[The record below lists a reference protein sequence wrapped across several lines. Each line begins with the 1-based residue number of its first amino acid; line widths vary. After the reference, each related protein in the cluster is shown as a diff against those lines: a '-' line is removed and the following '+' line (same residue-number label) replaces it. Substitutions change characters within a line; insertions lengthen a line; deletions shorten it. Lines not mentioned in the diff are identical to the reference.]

1 MCYDIPMPLA
11 PLQRVKDWWRS
22 LPTETRFPASVL
34 GICGVVV
41 LILSTIYMR
50 EHVLSPFR
58 ISNNVLKP
66 AQDLLVRQSE
76 RANELEASKTKDTDR
91 DGLSDYSEL
100 YVYRTSPYLS
110 DTDSDGIPDAIEIAQ
125 GSDPNCP
132 AGTVCIQLDNQ
143 QPSGPSTSTFSDL
156 ANVGQFSAS
165 NDPNMPPEIRS
176 AQQFIQEAPNPS
188 QVTPLQIRELL
199 AKFNLVTAESLQTL
213 TDGEL
218 QSIYATT
225 YARVLKIRESAVN
238 TGKSTSTTPQ

>member
-1 MCYDIPMPLA
+1 MPLA

>member
-1 MCYDIPMPLA
+1 MPLA

-66 AQDLLVRQSE
+66 AQELLVRQSE